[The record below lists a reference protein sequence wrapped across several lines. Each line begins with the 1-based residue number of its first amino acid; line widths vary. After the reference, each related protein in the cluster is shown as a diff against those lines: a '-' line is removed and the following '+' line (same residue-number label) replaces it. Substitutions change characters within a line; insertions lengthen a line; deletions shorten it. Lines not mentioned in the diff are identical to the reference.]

1 MVNIGMDFG
10 STYTTV
16 SVFKQET
23 RTLEALSLSQG
34 MPYIPSVVSV
44 GKGPMEF
51 GMAAKTQTGKKGV
64 TVFKAFKM
72 MLTESDPGKL
82 RLRGFDPVNTPER
95 IAGEFIGEV
104 LRQVLSD
111 MHEDGIGTLVVG
123 VPEVWSEGIG
133 TLDGRTIVR
142 DICRGLDFVKDVKV
156 VSEPAAASAFFVH
169 NFRLSTG
176 RDFEGNI
183 LLVDYGG
190 GTLDITLTQ
199 VAADLGEGDQR
210 YAEIKVLERTGA
222 GENVEGEV
230 GKAGI
235 VYMETV
241 VSRAIAGSEAGG
253 GKSPERDG
261 KYFRAVDSL
270 ELDLQT
276 GTKRIQDM
284 FDEYGLDDID
294 GLYEEEFTTVE
305 YKGED
310 IEISYGLLLEVY
322 NDTIRDVFDEKL
334 NEMIRFM
341 RTADIRYMDGSQ
353 DNFKIALVGGFG
365 NFYLV
370 KKQIEDKFRF
380 SLYDKRREHIILNKA
395 DCERSISLGA
405 ALLAANI
412 IGIRNT
418 AAYSIGVWAYDI
430 NKNVCL
436 NYAIRYKQDIEFN
449 KVYYARGS
457 VDNEIFVIQAI
468 SGGFDKFLVNFSHD
482 DRTACFAL
490 AKEEFARKLENV
502 VKNQYRTA
510 VVGFSVD
517 QSGVVS
523 IHVHD
528 YDVLKGEIGEEDHVV
543 ELTKFGELFEVTNA
557 GQPFAEKGR

>member
-16 SVFKQET
+16 SVYKQES
-23 RTLEALSLSQG
+23 RMLEALSLSQG

-72 MLTESDPGKL
+72 MLTESEPEKL
-82 RLRGFDPVNTPER
+82 KARGFDENNTPEQ
-95 IAGEFIGEV
+95 IAREFIGAV
-104 LRQVLSD
+104 LRQVLAD
-111 MHEDGIGTLVVG
+111 MHEDRIGTLVVG
-123 VPEVWSEGIG
+123 VPEVWSDGIG

-142 DICRGLDFVKDVKV
+142 DICRSLDFVEQVKV

-169 NFRLSTG
+169 NFNTSTG
-176 RDFEGNI
+176 KDFEGNI

-190 GTLDITLTQ
+190 GTLDITLTE
-199 VAADLGEGDQR
+199 VSAGKENGENSF
-210 YAEIKVLERTGA
+210 AEIKVLERTGA

-235 VYMETV
+235 IYMETV
-241 VSRAIAGSEAGG
+241 VSRAIENSDILG
-253 GKSPERDG
+253 GKKPERDG

-276 GTKRIQDM
+276 GTKRIRDM
-284 FDEYGLDDID
+284 FEEYGLDDID
-294 GLYEEEFTTVE
+294 GLYDEEFTTIE

-310 IEISYGLLLEVY
+310 VEISYGLLLEVY
-322 NDTIRDVFDEKL
+322 NDTIRDIFNEKL
-334 NEMIRFM
+334 EEMIQFM
-341 RTADIRYMDGSQ
+341 QRANIRYMDGGQ
-353 DNFKIALVGGFG
+353 DTFKIALVGGFG

-380 SLYDKRREHIILNKA
+380 SLYDKRRENIILNKA
-395 DCERSISLGA
+395 DCERAISLGA
-405 ALLAANI
+405 ALLAAGV

-430 NKNVCL
+430 NKKVCL
-436 NYAIRYKQDIEFN
+436 NYAIRYKQDIEFH

-468 SGGFDKFLVNFSHD
+468 SGGFDKFLVNFGHD

-490 AKEEFARKLENV
+490 AKEEFAKKLANV
-502 VKNQYRTA
+502 VKNQYHTA
-510 VVGFSVD
+510 VVGFSID
-517 QSGVVS
+517 PSGVVS

-528 YDVLKGEIGEEDHVV
+528 YDVLKGVIGEEDHEV
-543 ELTKFGELFEVTNA
+543 ELTKFGDLFEVTYA
-557 GQPFAEKGR
+557 GQPFADSKK